1 LNRLPAIDHQSF
13 AFIPDHSAEAT
24 DGAGDVKILIVDDH
38 LAVREGVR
46 CLFAAM
52 PGTEIFDAASAQEAL
67 SVYRSEVPDVLLID
81 LNLTGSSGLELLSSV
96 LAEDRLAKIV
106 VFSAHVEPIY
116 VSRTLTAGA
125 MGYVSKGAST
135 KEIIDAVQAVA
146 AGGRYIEREIATKMV
161 LSPSGG
167 ANPLE
172 KLTVREIDIVRLL
185 AEGKSIGTIA
195 LALGITHKTV
205 ANACSIIKSK
215 LGAERTSDLIRLL
228 HQMEDR

>member
-1 LNRLPAIDHQSF
+1 LRLFVPN
-13 AFIPDHSAEAT
+13 HSAEAT

-67 SVYRSEVPDVLLID
+67 SVYRSKVPDVLLMD
-81 LNLTGSSGLELLSSV
+81 LNLPDSIGLELLSSV
-96 LAEDRLAKIV
+96 LIEDKLAKIV
-106 VFSAHVEPIY
+106 VFSVHVEPIY
-116 VSRTLTAGA
+116 VSRTFTAGA
-125 MGYVSKGAST
+125 LGYVSKGAST

-146 AGGRYIEREIATKMV
+146 AGGRYIERAIATQMV

-172 KLTVREIDIVRLL
+172 NLTAREIDIARLL
-185 AEGKSIGTIA
+185 TEGKSLSAIA
-195 LALGITHKTV
+195 VALGITHKTV

-228 HQMEDR
+228 YQMEDR